1 MIKGRRSARERG
13 ECEVQKEGERGR
25 GLEGEGGEEGEGR

>member
-1 MIKGRRSARERG
+1 MIKRRSAR
-13 ECEVQKEGERGR
+13 ECEVQKEGERGTQT